1 MDIFQHITSEKDLI
15 TPYEQ
20 TRAGFIAL
28 ALEKNKRATPFIEEA
43 RALKSITSICKKP
56 IDLLDFLELRSSI
69 LTAAGVS
76 DKASKYLRE
85 EDKEEAI
92 KGLIEKFLEPAGK
105 DFIDE
110 LVYRFLLTRGDSLGG
125 RMRNLGGI
133 LGEQKLSRALISTLS
148 VEGSHWLHSKSRKWI
163 QVDSMI

>member
-1 MDIFQHITSEKDLI
+1 M
-15 TPYEQ
+15 
-20 TRAGFIAL
+20 
-28 ALEKNKRATPFIEEA
+28 
-43 RALKSITSICKKP
+43 
-56 IDLLDFLELRSSI
+56 
-69 LTAAGVS
+69 
-76 DKASKYLRE
+76 
-85 EDKEEAI
+85 
-92 KGLIEKFLEPAGK
+92 KFLEPAGK

-163 QVDSMI
+163 QADSNDIELDLKGISWKYHRKNRTLIYNLSVPKRTLIYVCLTNKEINLILRSSPAITLPLPILPWGS